1 MAYPSTQ
8 DLLIF
13 VGIPLATIGII
24 FALVYASPSG
34 RGTKR
39 YRPGRPYPFAPVWF
53 LARPEKDGPA
63 ARPALPSGHHP
74 AIGSGHAS
82 GHDSGHAASEAEPS
96 EAAELEGRT
105 ELTVSDDIPTAS
117 DASVASVAST
127 GAAVA
132 AREHPGVTG
141 GASDR
146 W

>member
-13 VGIPLATIGII
+13 VGIPLAVIGII
-24 FALVYASPSG
+24 FALVYASPGG

-39 YRPGRPYPFAPVWF
+39 YRPGRPYPYAPVWF

-63 ARPALPSGHHP
+63 GRSAHALGHSSSGN
-74 AIGSGHAS
+74 GSEH
-82 GHDSGHAASEAEPS
+82 
-96 EAAELEGRT
+96 AELT
-105 ELTVSDDIPTAS
+105 ASDDDVATAS
-117 DASVASVAST
+117 DASVASVASV

>member
-39 YRPGRPYPFAPVWF
+39 YRPGRPYPYAPVWF

-63 ARPALPSGHHP
+63 GRRALPSGHTP
-74 AIGSGHAS
+74 AIGRGHTEAGASGHAS
-82 GHDSGHAASEAEPS
+82 TQAELSEAEL
-96 EAAELEGRT
+96 EEQTALAA
-105 ELTVSDDIPTAS
+105 SDDIPTAS

>member
-13 VGIPLATIGII
+13 VGIPLAVVGII
-24 FALVYASPSG
+24 FALVYASPGG

-39 YRPGRPYPFAPVWF
+39 YRPGRPYHFAPVWF

-63 ARPALPSGHHP
+63 AHKPDQA
-74 AIGSGHAS
+74 
-82 GHDSGHAASEAEPS
+82 HAALTAPQTP
-96 EAAELEGRT
+96 EAAPHRAVT
-105 ELTVSDDIPTAS
+105 S
-117 DASVASVAST
+117 DASVAMVAST
-127 GAAVA
+127 DTAVA

>member
-1 MAYPSTQ
+1 MANPTQ

-24 FALVYASPSG
+24 FALVYAAPGG

-39 YRPGRPYPFAPVWF
+39 YRPGRPYPYRPVWF
-53 LARPEKDGPA
+53 LARPGKDGPA
-63 ARPALPSGHHP
+63 GRPARAGLEAPGRP
-74 AIGSGHAS
+74 ARAELT
-82 GHDSGHAASEAEPS
+82 ASEGVV
-96 EAAELEGRT
+96 AA
-105 ELTVSDDIPTAS
+105 
-117 DASVASVAST
+117 VAAT
-127 GAAVA
+127 DAAVA

>member
-24 FALVYASPSG
+24 FALVYASPGG

-39 YRPGRPYPFAPVWF
+39 YRPGRPYPYAAVWF

-63 ARPALPSGHHP
+63 GRSAQASGHTPALE
-74 AIGSGHAS
+74 SGHAS
-82 GHDSGHAASEAEPS
+82 GHASS
-96 EAAELEGRT
+96 RAELEGHT
-105 ELTVSDDIPTAS
+105 EMTASDDVPTAS
-117 DASVASVAST
+117 DAAVASVAST
-127 GAAVA
+127 GTGSSALAAPQ
-132 AREHPGVTG
+132 HPGVTG

>member
-1 MAYPSTQ
+1 VAIPSTQ

-13 VGIPLATIGII
+13 VGVPLATVVIV
-24 FALVYASPSG
+24 FALVYASPGG

-39 YRPGRPYPFAPVWF
+39 YRPGRPYPYAPVWF

-63 ARPALPSGHHP
+63 GRAALGPGHGNGPGRASEHAELPS
-74 AIGSGHAS
+74 SG
-82 GHDSGHAASEAEPS
+82 
-96 EAAELEGRT
+96 
-105 ELTVSDDIPTAS
+105 SDDVLTAS
-117 DASVASVAST
+117 DASVAPAASV
-127 GAAVA
+127 GATVA

>member
-1 MAYPSTQ
+1 VAYPSTQ

-13 VGIPLATIGII
+13 VGIPLAVIGII
-24 FALVYASPSG
+24 FALVYASPGG

-63 ARPALPSGHHP
+63 ARAALASGHS
-74 AIGSGHAS
+74 SGHA
-82 GHDSGHAASEAEPS
+82 
-96 EAAELEGRT
+96 
-105 ELTVSDDIPTAS
+105 ELTASDNDLPKAS

>member
-13 VGIPLATIGII
+13 VGIPLAVIGII
-24 FALVYASPSG
+24 FALVYASPGG

-39 YRPGRPYPFAPVWF
+39 YRPGRPYPYAPVWF

-63 ARPALPSGHHP
+63 GRAALTSGHGN
-74 AIGSGHAS
+74 A
-82 GHDSGHAASEAEPS
+82 SGHAAER
-96 EAAELEGRT
+96 AELTAG
-105 ELTVSDDIPTAS
+105 DDDVVPTAS
-117 DASVASVAST
+117 DASVASVASV

>member
-1 MAYPSTQ
+1 VAYPSTQ

-13 VGIPLATIGII
+13 VGIPLAVVGII
-24 FALVYASPSG
+24 FALVYASGG
-34 RGTKR
+34 RGAKR

-63 ARPALPSGHHP
+63 GRPALASGH
-74 AIGSGHAS
+74 GNDSGHAS
-82 GHDSGHAASEAEPS
+82 ER
-96 EAAELEGRT
+96 AELVAAGAEA
-105 ELTVSDDIPTAS
+105 DDALTAS
-117 DASVASVAST
+117 DSSVATVASV

>member
-24 FALVYASPSG
+24 FALVYASPGG

-39 YRPGRPYPFAPVWF
+39 YRPGRPYPYAPVWF
-53 LARPEKDGPA
+53 LARPEKDGPGG
-63 ARPALPSGHHP
+63 RPVHA
-74 AIGSGHAS
+74 SGHAS
-82 GHDSGHAASEAEPS
+82 GH
-96 EAAELEGRT
+96 AELEGPERSAIASA
-105 ELTVSDDIPTAS
+105 EADVPTAS
-117 DASVASVAST
+117 DASVATVASVDT
-127 GAAVA
+127 VSSGVA
-132 AREHPGVTG
+132 APQHPGVTG

>member
-1 MAYPSTQ
+1 VAYPSTQ

-13 VGIPLATIGII
+13 VGIPLAVIGII
-24 FALVYASPSG
+24 FALVYASPGG

-39 YRPGRPYPFAPVWF
+39 YRPGRPYPYAPVWF

-63 ARPALPSGHHP
+63 GRSAHS
-74 AIGSGHAS
+74 
-82 GHDSGHAASEAEPS
+82 SEH
-96 EAAELEGRT
+96 AELESSSTRRA
-105 ELTVSDDIPTAS
+105 LTAS
-117 DASVASVAST
+117 DASVAKVASVD
-127 GAAVA
+127 AAVA

>member
-1 MAYPSTQ
+1 VEYTQ

-13 VGIPLATIGII
+13 VGIPLATTGII
-24 FALVYASPSG
+24 FALVYASPGG
-34 RGTKR
+34 RTKR
-39 YRPGRPYPFAPVWF
+39 YRPGRPYPYAPVWF

-63 ARPALPSGHHP
+63 ARAAL
-74 AIGSGHAS
+74 ASGHAS
-82 GHDSGHAASEAEPS
+82 GH
-96 EAAELEGRT
+96 AELEGASAHQ
-105 ELTVSDDIPTAS
+105 ELTAS
-117 DASVASVAST
+117 DASVASVASM

>member
-1 MAYPSTQ
+1 VAYPSTL

-13 VGIPLATIGII
+13 VGVPLAVVGII
-24 FALVYASPSG
+24 FALVYASHGG
-34 RGTKR
+34 RGAKR

-63 ARPALPSGHHP
+63 AVESGIARAALTAPGTP
-74 AIGSGHAS
+74 
-82 GHDSGHAASEAEPS
+82 P
-96 EAAELEGRT
+96 GRAVAT
-105 ELTVSDDIPTAS
+105 DV
-117 DASVASVAST
+117 SVAPT
-127 GAAVA
+127 DTAVV

>member
-24 FALVYASPSG
+24 FALVYASPGG

-39 YRPGRPYPFAPVWF
+39 YRPGRPYPYAPVWF

-63 ARPALPSGHHP
+63 GRSA
-74 AIGSGHAS
+74 HAS
-82 GHDSGHAASEAEPS
+82 EHRSGR
-96 EAAELEGRT
+96 AELEGPERAALASA
-105 ELTVSDDIPTAS
+105 EADAVTAS
-117 DASVASVAST
+117 DASVAKVASVDAT
-127 GAAVA
+127 VA

>member
-1 MAYPSTQ
+1 MEYTQ

-24 FALVYASPSG
+24 FALVYASPGG
-34 RGTKR
+34 RAKR
-39 YRPGRPYPFAPVWF
+39 YRPGRPYPYAPVWF

-63 ARPALPSGHHP
+63 ARAALT
-74 AIGSGHAS
+74 S
-82 GHDSGHAASEAEPS
+82 GHDSGHSS
-96 EAAELEGRT
+96 GQAELKGAPAHE
-105 ELTVSDDIPTAS
+105 ELTAS

-127 GAAVA
+127 AAAVA

>member
-24 FALVYASPSG
+24 FALVYASPGG

-39 YRPGRPYPFAPVWF
+39 YRPGRPYPYAPVWF

-63 ARPALPSGHHP
+63 GRSALASGHGSGH
-74 AIGSGHAS
+74 GSGHALEHGS
-82 GHDSGHAASEAEPS
+82 GHGSEQ
-96 EAAELEGRT
+96 AELT
-105 ELTVSDDIPTAS
+105 ASNDDVRTAS
-117 DASVASVAST
+117 DASVASVASV

>member
-1 MAYPSTQ
+1 VANPSTQ

-13 VGIPLATIGII
+13 VGIPLATTGII

-39 YRPGRPYPFAPVWF
+39 YRPGRPYPYAPVWF

-63 ARPALPSGHHP
+63 GRPALPSGHRP
-74 AIGSGHAS
+74 ALGSGHAS
-82 GHDSGHAASEAEPS
+82 GHASSEAELSSQAEREGHTEP
-96 EAAELEGRT
+96 AA
-105 ELTVSDDIPTAS
+105 SDHIPTAS
-117 DASVASVAST
+117 DASVASVATT